1 MVESR
6 GSEQEINNK
15 VKHVAIIM
23 DGNGR
28 WAKKNN
34 LPRIEGHRHGALAVK
49 EAVKVSGELGIE
61 YLTLYAFSTENW
73 KRSKDEI
80 DGLMELL
87 EEFVDSNLDDLNK
100 KNIRLMAIGRIEEFP
115 ESTYNKIK
123 LAVESTADN
132 TGGTLI
138 LALNYGGRAE
148 ITDAAKKI
156 AGKVKKGEL
165 LPEDITEEVFAQ
177 HLYAPGV
184 PDPDIMIRTSGEF
197 RLSNFLLW
205 ELSYSEVYITDV
217 LWPDFGREEFIKA
230 VESCT
235 VRDRRFGGRKKK

>member
-1 MVESR
+1 MVK
-6 GSEQEINNK
+6 NNG

-28 WAKKNN
+28 WAKKRNIPH
-34 LPRIEGHRHGALAVK
+34 LEGHRKGAEAVK
-49 EAVKVSGELGIE
+49 EAIKTSQELGVE

-80 DGLMELL
+80 DGLMSLL
-87 EEFVDSNLDDLNK
+87 EEFIDLNLK
-100 KNIRLMAIGRIEEFP
+100 ELNEQGIKFKTIGRIKEFP
-115 ESTYNKIK
+115 ATTYNKILEAIEITK
-123 LAVESTADN
+123 NNDK
-132 TGGTLI
+132 GTLV

-148 ITDAAKKI
+148 IVDAAKKI
-156 AGKVKKGEL
+156 AEKVSRKEL
-165 LPEDITEEVFAQ
+165 EIDEITEELFSDN
-177 HLYAPGV
+177 LYDAAI

-217 LWPDFGREEFIKA
+217 LWPDFDKAEFIKA
-230 VESCT
+230 IENCT
-235 VRDRRFGGRKKK
+235 NRERRFGGRK

>member
-1 MVESR
+1 MAESK
-6 GSEQEINNK
+6 GNENEINNK

-34 LPRIEGHRHGALAVK
+34 LPRIEGHRHGALAVE
-49 EAVKVSGELGIE
+49 EAVKISGELGIE

-73 KRSKDEI
+73 KRSKDEV
-80 DGLMELL
+80 DGLMHLL
-87 EEFVDSNLDDLNK
+87 EEFIDSKLEDFNK
-100 KNIRLMAIGRIEEFP
+100 KNVRLMTIGRIKEFP

-123 LAVESTADN
+123 MAVESTADN

-148 ITDAAKKI
+148 IVDAAKDI
-156 AGKVKKGEL
+156 AVKVKQGEL
-165 LPEDITEEVFAQ
+165 EPEDINEELFAQ
-177 HLYAPGV
+177 NLYAPGV
-184 PDPDIMIRTSGEF
+184 PDPDIMVRTSGEF

-217 LWPDFGREEFIKA
+217 LWPDFGREEFVKA
-230 VESCT
+230 IESCT
-235 VRDRRFGGRKKK
+235 KRERRFGGRK